1 MSRQSRGP
9 GGEVQGVL
17 RLAPAGTCADGA
29 TSSTVAP
36 FVPGPNPDL
45 PEFIARH
52 STPYDAAHDDYDV
65 PAFDRDLVGQKTSSL
80 YTFHSYWSKKDPALI
95 NHYVCHYTKPGALV
109 LDPFCGSGTTGLA
122 ALWSNR
128 VPVLIDA
135 SPSASLLAHF
145 CCLPGEPQDV
155 TAALE
160 RLLDKAEAEVDQ
172 LFATRCDRCGGEAV
186 TEYVIYSER
195 YQCPNCAELVA
206 LWDCPELKVGYP
218 ARKGRVEQKKRRVC
232 PHCLGRNG
240 GEPHRDFVVTTR
252 SQKFGAVPVL
262 VRYRCETGCR
272 PAIDERRHND
282 PVERKRRYFREHD
295 LARIEHIEAAE
306 VPHWYPRRKMMDVD
320 DDSRPWGTEWR
331 PGRNFRSVAALY
343 TKRNLWALGALRAAL
358 PEGDL
363 GRLETV
369 LFTGLLHKC
378 SVLMGCR
385 DDQVGR
391 ITSGT
396 YYIAPLRMEC
406 RPTKYLRE
414 AVSDLKRHFAAKT
427 EHAYQGSEV
436 LISASDAVSALAGVP
451 DQSVDYVF
459 TDPPYAGTVQYGEL
473 NFVWE
478 AWLGLDGTWLSDEII
493 INPFRDKGL
502 AQWEASVRKVFAQVY
517 RVLKPGRW
525 ASVCY
530 HDTSPTTWTVMQN
543 VLLDL
548 GFEIESVTAQSTSQ
562 KSVNQTT
569 CEKVVKSDLVLNCR
583 KPRPGEA
590 RDGQGEAGLV
600 STRVRDIL
608 IETLST
614 HAGLRRDKL
623 WDVVLKRLLTRG
635 QMAEHRFDDL
645 LTEVATRSE
654 SGGWFLKAEFEALSE
669 SDVKNEEEAG
679 LALERFVRLRSM
691 GVPAQ
696 FAAEIALKTPRLA
709 EMDEAAVT
717 SHIRDTFL
725 RGSPEAA
732 KFTLGGRLKGIEFY
746 DCLFFYLTRF
756 LKGRGSGRTP
766 RRNLADFINEYL
778 VRFRD
783 GDKWL
788 YRPADPSEAA
798 ALRSAR
804 RSGLGRRV
812 RQYVSYLR
820 GEGDYPADR
829 LPDPKTL
836 VAWLKHC
843 ASFGLAEEGVA
854 LFEKGGLAGRLHAL
868 SDDERYDAED
878 YYDQCRRR
886 AGKDAGVPGD
896 DADEPEA
903 HEEEV

>member
-1 MSRQSRGP
+1 MAKKSGT
-9 GGEVQGVL
+9 GEQLIPFEPKARMAAAKHV
-17 RLAPAGTCADGA
+17 T
-29 TSSTVAP
+29 

-45 PEFIARH
+45 PRFIAEH
-52 STPYDAAHDDYDV
+52 STPYDPAHDGYDV
-65 PAFDRDLVGQKTSSL
+65 PAFDRDLVGQKTSPL
-80 YTFHSYWSKKDPALI
+80 YTFHPYWSKKDPALI
-95 NHYVCHYTKPGALV
+95 NHYVRHYTTPGALV

-145 CCLPGEPQDV
+145 CCLPGEPDDV
-155 TAALE
+155 TAALD
-160 RLLDKAEAEVDQ
+160 RLLDRAGAEVDQ
-172 LFATRCDRCGGEAV
+172 LFATRCDRCGGEAI

-195 YQCPNCAELVA
+195 FQCPNCAKLVP
-206 LWDCPELKVGYP
+206 LWDCPEMKVGYP
-218 ARKGRVEQKKRRVC
+218 ARRDRVEQKKRRVC
-232 PHCLGRNG
+232 PYCLQRNG

-262 VRYRCETGCR
+262 VRYKCEAGCR
-272 PAIDERRHND
+272 PATGERRHD
-282 PVERKRRYFREHD
+282 DLDERKRRCFHEQD
-295 LARIEHIEAAE
+295 LAQIERTETAE
-306 VPHWYPRRKMMDVD
+306 VPHWYPQRKMMDVQ
-320 DDSRPWGTEWR
+320 DDSRPWGVKWR
-331 PGRNFRSVAALY
+331 AGTSNFRTIAELY
-343 TKRNLWALGALRAAL
+343 THRNLWALGALRAAL
-358 PEGDL
+358 PERDL
-363 GRLETV
+363 GQLETV

-378 SVLMGCR
+378 SMLMGCGN
-385 DDQVGR
+385 DQVGR
-391 ITSGT
+391 TISGT

-427 EHAYQGSEV
+427 EHAYQALDV
-436 LISASDAVSALAGVP
+436 LISAADAVSALGEVP
-451 DQSVDYVF
+451 DLSVDYVF

-478 AWLGLDGTWLSDEII
+478 AWLGLDGTWLSDEVIV
-493 INPFRDKGL
+493 NPFRDKGL
-502 AQWEASVRKVFAQVY
+502 AQWEGLVRKVFAQVY

-548 GFEIESVTAQSTSQ
+548 GFEIESVTVQSTSQ
-562 KSVNQTT
+562 KSVNQIT

-600 STRVRDIL
+600 SARVREIL

-614 HAGLRRDKL
+614 YAGLARDRL
-623 WDVVLKRLLTRG
+623 WDMLLKRLLTRG

-645 LTEVATRSE
+645 LAEVAIRSE

-669 SDVKNEEEAG
+669 SDVRNEEEAG

-696 FAAEIALKTPRLA
+696 FAAEGALKTPRLA
-709 EMDEAAVT
+709 EMDEGAVT
-717 SHIRDTFL
+717 SHIRDTFF
-725 RGSPEAA
+725 RGSPDAA

-766 RRNLADFINEYL
+766 RRNLADFLDEYL

-788 YRPADPSEAA
+788 YRPPDTAENA
-798 ALRSAR
+798 ALRDAR

-812 RQYVSYLR
+812 RQYVSFLR
-820 GEGDYPADR
+820 GEGDFPADR
-829 LPDPKTL
+829 MPDPKTL
-836 VAWLKHC
+836 LAWLKHC
-843 ASFGLAEEGVA
+843 ASFGLAEEGAA
-854 LFEKGGLAGRLHAL
+854 LFEKGGLAGRLSAL
-868 SDDERYDAED
+868 PEDDRYDAQD
-878 YYDQCRRR
+878 YYEQCRRR
-886 AGKDAGVPGD
+886 AGRTAADVEDAEED
-896 DADEPEA
+896 PEGGEKA
-903 HEEEV
+903 E